1 MRITGDN
8 TVVYGQKLQL
18 STVGGSGT
26 GEITYKVDEVRS
38 TGDATIDEN
47 GVLTP
52 VKVGSVVI
60 TATKAGDVDYSE
72 ITSAPF
78 VIMITQAATSGEP
91 KYHKITTGGK
101 TLADA
106 GLTLAGS
113 TIHPA
118 DGTLEWIDDAGV
130 LPNDTAVDMNK
141 TYKWRFTPADT
152 NYEILTGEIELY
164 HVDAPAVTAQPKSVS
179 VTVGDTATFEVT
191 ATGTDV
197 TYQWQIDRNDGKG
210 FVDITGATG
219 ATYTI
224 GVTDRDCNGF
234 KYRCV
239 LSNAAGSVTTDTVV
253 LTVQY
258 QIIEGANGSWNQNT
272 DGRSLKIR
280 GNGEYSKFQ
289 NVKVDGNIID
299 SKNYTVSEGSTIIE
313 LHADYLKTLSEGS
326 HTFEIVW
333 TDGAAG
339 TSFTVARNTSGSNNT
354 GSNNT
359 GNNDNNDSTDNSAAA
374 APTAAAIAQ
383 ELDKVPATGDPL
395 GIWLMLFA
403 ISLTGLAGML
413 ARRKKN

>member
-1 MRITGDN
+1 M
-8 TVVYGQKLQL
+8 
-18 STVGGSGT
+18 
-26 GEITYKVDEVRS
+26 
-38 TGDATIDEN
+38 
-47 GVLTP
+47 
-52 VKVGSVVI
+52 
-60 TATKAGDVDYSE
+60 AGDVDFSE

-239 LSNAAGSVTTDTVV
+239 LSNAAGSATTDTVV
-253 LTVQY
+253 LTVLY
-258 QIIEGANGSWNQNT
+258 QIIEGANGSWNQST
-272 DGRSLKIR
+272 DGESLRIR

-339 TSFTVARNTSGSNNT
+339 TGFTVARNTS

-374 APTAAAIAQ
+374 APTAATAQ

>member
-1 MRITGDN
+1 M
-8 TVVYGQKLQL
+8 LF
-18 STVGGSGT
+18 
-26 GEITYKVDEVRS
+26 RS
-38 TGDATIDEN
+38 
-47 GVLTP
+47 
-52 VKVGSVVI
+52 
-60 TATKAGDVDYSE
+60 
-72 ITSAPF
+72 
-78 VIMITQAATSGEP
+78 
-91 KYHKITTGGK
+91 
-101 TLADA
+101 
-106 GLTLAGS
+106 LTLTDS

-118 DGTLEWIDDAGV
+118 DGTLKWVDDAGNV
-130 LPNDTAVDMNK
+130 LSDDTAVEVNK

-152 NYEILTGEIELY
+152 NYETLTGSIELY

-339 TSFTVARNTSGSNNT
+339 TGFTVARNTS

-374 APTAAAIAQ
+374 APTAATAQ
-383 ELDKVPATGDPL
+383 ELDKVPATGDAS
-395 GIWLMLFA
+395 GIWLTLFV
-403 ISLTGLAGML
+403 ISLTGLVGML